1 MVSQTPASLQL
12 SNSVAFHQL
21 LANCGKLLVNSPA
34 VNSPPTKGEI
44 LDAAVALYE
53 AGIEDVALQPA
64 AFGMAV
70 AIISTNLEVSV
81 RSAALV
87 LSTLL
92 DLRGK

>member
-1 MVSQTPASLQL
+1 MVSQTPVNSQSVNSL
-12 SNSVAFHQL
+12 AFQQL
-21 LANCGKLLVNSPA
+21 LANCGKLLENSQSRA
-34 VNSPPTKGEI
+34 PPTTGEI

-53 AGIEDVALQPA
+53 AGIEDPVCQPA

-70 AIISTNLEVSV
+70 AIISTNLEISL

>member
-1 MVSQTPASLQL
+1 MASQTPASSQ
-12 SNSVAFHQL
+12 SMNSLAFHQL
-21 LANCGKLLVNSPA
+21 LANCGKLLENSH
-34 VNSPPTKGEI
+34 SRDPPTTGEI

-53 AGIEDVALQPA
+53 AGIEDPVCQPA

-70 AIISTNLEVSV
+70 AIISTNLEVSL

>member
-1 MVSQTPASLQL
+1 MGSPQHVNLRL
-12 SNSVAFHQL
+12 SSSAVFQQL
-21 LANCGKLLVNSPA
+21 LANSGDQPGKAEPA
-34 VNSPPTKGEI
+34 ARPTKGEV

-53 AGIEDVALQPA
+53 AGIEDPVCQPA

-70 AIISTNLEVSV
+70 AIISTNLEVSI
-81 RSAALV
+81 RSAALI